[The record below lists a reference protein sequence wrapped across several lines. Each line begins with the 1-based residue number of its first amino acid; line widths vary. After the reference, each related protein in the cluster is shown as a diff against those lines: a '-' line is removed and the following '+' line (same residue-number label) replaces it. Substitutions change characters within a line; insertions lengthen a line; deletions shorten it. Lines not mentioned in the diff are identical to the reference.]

1 MKIFNLEFLLPKKNK
16 IAILDN
22 AGSSLIRNTIKQ
34 KNLPIITIR
43 KNNKINILIFFYS
56 LFQSYKYSK
65 GQRYIIAYIKYLK
78 PKIIISHI
86 DNNNFFFSL
95 KKIFSKIKF
104 VFIQNGT
111 GIADFTEM
119 ERKKFSWYSDFFFSY
134 SNQFSKIYSKFL
146 KSKFYTIG
154 SFKNNFLKINKKI
167 KKKRIIVFISQYR
180 TSSNNISKKNI
191 IYIYNNKKFPLEI
204 FYKAEK
210 ILIPILYKFCKK
222 KKYKLVIAGSNFDR
236 HSILREKNFYLDI
249 LKNCYSKFDKKF
261 YQYKKLKNEFSSYN
275 LIDSSSLVVFID
287 SALGYQSLARNNKT
301 LACSFR
307 SHFVKNKNLCFGW
320 PSKFAKEGPF
330 WTNYYNLNRLNNK
343 LSNLMKMSNSTW
355 RKIYKKYD
363 KDLLIYNSGN
373 ELFKD
378 CLRKLN

>member
-119 ERKKFSWYSDFFFSY
+119 ERKKFSLM
-134 SNQFSKIYSKFL
+134 L
-146 KSKFYTIG
+146 K
-154 SFKNNFLKINKKI
+154 
-167 KKKRIIVFISQYR
+167 
-180 TSSNNISKKNI
+180 
-191 IYIYNNKKFPLEI
+191 E
-204 FYKAEK
+204 E
-210 ILIPILYKFCKK
+210 
-222 KKYKLVIAGSNFDR
+222 
-236 HSILREKNFYLDI
+236 
-249 LKNCYSKFDKKF
+249 
-261 YQYKKLKNEFSSYN
+261 
-275 LIDSSSLVVFID
+275 
-287 SALGYQSLARNNKT
+287 
-301 LACSFR
+301 
-307 SHFVKNKNLCFGW
+307 
-320 PSKFAKEGPF
+320 
-330 WTNYYNLNRLNNK
+330 RL
-343 LSNLMKMSNSTW
+343 L
-355 RKIYKKYD
+355 
-363 KDLLIYNSGN
+363 LLI
-373 ELFKD
+373 
-378 CLRKLN
+378 

>member
-1 MKIFNLEFLLPKKNK
+1 M
-16 IAILDN
+16 
-22 AGSSLIRNTIKQ
+22 
-34 KNLPIITIR
+34 
-43 KNNKINILIFFYS
+43 
-56 LFQSYKYSK
+56 
-65 GQRYIIAYIKYLK
+65 
-78 PKIIISHI
+78 
-86 DNNNFFFSL
+86 
-95 KKIFSKIKF
+95 
-104 VFIQNGT
+104 
-111 GIADFTEM
+111 
-119 ERKKFSWYSDFFFSY
+119 
-134 SNQFSKIYSKFL
+134 
-146 KSKFYTIG
+146 
-154 SFKNNFLKINKKI
+154 
-167 KKKRIIVFISQYR
+167 
-180 TSSNNISKKNI
+180 
-191 IYIYNNKKFPLEI
+191 
-204 FYKAEK
+204 
-210 ILIPILYKFCKK
+210 
-222 KKYKLVIAGSNFDR
+222 
-236 HSILREKNFYLDI
+236 REKNFYLDI